1 MEKIIG
7 TVPGKCRKK
16 REKAR
21 LTLNNNPEI
30 SWHMKKSRR
39 TYNGVHLNKK
49 SNTQDVV
56 EQSLTTNRRTMKY
69 QAENTVSSFFYY
81 MWNAWSEEECKA
93 VYGGMY
99 PHFWEKWCV
108 ATDKGTFGAA
118 ERFYLE
124 LSEDN
129 RRILVERAVSIYDG
143 RRFRNRNSNPKN
155 QTVCK
160 ETLSV

>member
-1 MEKIIG
+1 MNLVSTINQME
-7 TVPGKCRKK
+7 
-16 REKAR
+16 
-21 LTLNNNPEI
+21 
-30 SWHMKKSRR
+30 
-39 TYNGVHLNKK
+39 
-49 SNTQDVV
+49 
-56 EQSLTTNRRTMKY
+56 RTMEY

-93 VYGGMY
+93 VYGNMY

-129 RRILVERAVSIYDG
+129 RRLLVERAVSIYDG
-143 RRFRNRNSNPKN
+143 RGLRTERNIKN
-155 QTVCK
+155 QTACR
-160 ETLSV
+160 ENIISLISSSCGCGQTEAQEYLERPEIRIPARIAGGGRPERR

>member
-56 EQSLTTNRRTMKY
+56 EQSLTYQESLLNYLALGVPAAFLTMTFRLSLL
-69 QAENTVSSFFYY
+69 NT
-81 MWNAWSEEECKA
+81 
-93 VYGGMY
+93 
-99 PHFWEKWCV
+99 PH
-108 ATDKGTFGAA
+108 
-118 ERFYLE
+118 L
-124 LSEDN
+124 
-129 RRILVERAVSIYDG
+129 
-143 RRFRNRNSNPKN
+143 
-155 QTVCK
+155 
-160 ETLSV
+160 